1 MVKIKV
7 NNDGVRA
14 LQEDIAAK
22 ITTVDTDLRATPLL
36 GHPIHEIKEKAAT
49 ALGNIGVEL
58 PNGKLAEYA
67 QSISDGNEFEFEL
80 V

>member
-1 MVKIKV
+1 MVKIKM
-7 NNDGVRA
+7 NNDGIRA
-14 LQEDIAAK
+14 LQEEIAAK

-36 GHPIHEIKEKAAT
+36 GHPVDEIKEKAAT

-58 PNGKLAEYA
+58 PDGKLTEYA
-67 QSISDGNEFEFEL
+67 QSISDGNDFEFEL

>member
-1 MVKIKV
+1 MVKIKM

-14 LQEDIAAK
+14 LNGEIAGK
-22 ITTVDTDLRATPLL
+22 ITTVDADLRAKPLL
-36 GHPIHEIKEKAAT
+36 GQPVDEIKEKAAT

-58 PNGKLAEYA
+58 PDEKLTEYA
-67 QSISDGNEFEFEL
+67 QSISDGNDFKFEL